1 MTGESP
7 NYFLK
12 LEVIHPKLLAQIFL
26 EKRQPKEFRGWF
38 LKNEIRPVDLYCYL
52 YAKYGPPN
60 GIMNLLRG
68 DTSDN
73 LIHWEWTLANDDGM
87 VMIQGHNFRTDVQFL
102 GNFNH
107 PHVSKQSFI
116 AQIKNDLKNYGK
128 DMRAIREQLE
138 KWIEFV
144 NPFHN
149 IQSTIDIQIA
159 KLAELN
165 LSPVEDRVPTPTS
178 MEELKTYQKRFTE
191 ASQKYVFSTGLAFGL
206 RCMLPVLAE
215 TFINLLIF
223 ILVKNELKIDPAK
236 YKDFVSDTI
245 NNRLRLLYTNCVGF
259 VGAVDD
265 SDPACRG
272 FYQLMNDRND
282 LLHGNFN
289 LDKLK
294 IGDVYFNGKVPV
306 FYEYGDM
313 WQDTIGVT
321 IETVKLQHIEKS
333 YDTVKAFI
341 SYLLSLLSPEKK
353 ELVEA
358 VMMTRDLGYYEKY
371 KRLGILFSIVTV
383 DSFDYFED
391 EFNNAG

>member
-1 MTGESP
+1 
-7 NYFLK
+7 
-12 LEVIHPKLLAQIFL
+12 
-26 EKRQPKEFRGWF
+26 
-38 LKNEIRPVDLYCYL
+38 
-52 YAKYGPPN
+52 
-60 GIMNLLRG
+60 
-68 DTSDN
+68 
-73 LIHWEWTLANDDGM
+73 
-87 VMIQGHNFRTDVQFL
+87 
-102 GNFNH
+102 
-107 PHVSKQSFI
+107 
-116 AQIKNDLKNYGK
+116 
-128 DMRAIREQLE
+128 
-138 KWIEFV
+138 
-144 NPFHN
+144 
-149 IQSTIDIQIA
+149 
-159 KLAELN
+159 
-165 LSPVEDRVPTPTS
+165 
-178 MEELKTYQKRFTE
+178 
-191 ASQKYVFSTGLAFGL
+191 
-206 RCMLPVLAE
+206 MLPVLAE

-371 KRLGILFSIVTV
+371 KRLGILFSIATV
-383 DSFDYFED
+383 DSFGYFED

>member
-1 MTGESP
+1 MKSNP
-7 NYFLK
+7 SNYFLNFD
-12 LEVIHPKLLAQIFL
+12 VIHPKVLIEIFH

-38 LKNEIRPVDLYCYL
+38 LRNEIRPIDLYCYL
-52 YAKYGPPN
+52 YAKYGHPN
-60 GIMNLLRG
+60 GIMNFLRG

-73 LIHWEWTLANDDGM
+73 LIHWEWTLVNDDGM
-87 VMIQGHNFRTDVQFL
+87 IMIQGHNFRTDIQFL

-107 PHVSKQSFI
+107 HHVSKQNFI
-116 AQIKNDLKNYGK
+116 TQIKSDLKNYGK

-149 IQSTIDIQIA
+149 IQSTIETQLG

-178 MEELKTYQKRFTE
+178 TEELRTFQERFTA
-191 ASQKYVFSTGLAFGL
+191 ASQKYIFGTGLAFGL

-223 ILVKNELKIDPAK
+223 ILAKNELKNDPVK
-236 YKDFVSDTI
+236 YKEFVSTTI
-245 NNRLRLLYTNCVGF
+245 NNRLKSLHTSCVGF
-259 VGAVDD
+259 IKKVDD

-294 IGDVYFNGKVPV
+294 IGDVYFNGRVPV

-313 WQDTIGVT
+313 WQDTIGTT
-321 IETVKLQHIEKS
+321 IEAVKLQHIERN

-371 KRLGILFSIVTV
+371 KRLGILFSIATV
-383 DSFDYFED
+383 DSFSYFED